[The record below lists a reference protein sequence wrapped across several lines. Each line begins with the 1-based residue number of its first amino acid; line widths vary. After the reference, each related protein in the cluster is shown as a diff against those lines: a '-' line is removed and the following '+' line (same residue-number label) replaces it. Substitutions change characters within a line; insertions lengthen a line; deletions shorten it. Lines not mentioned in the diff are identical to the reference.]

1 MGRGQIS
8 GQPRRKLYTL
18 AAVLI
23 ADDLVRQVNE
33 IDAAEWYL
41 LHRIGYPVGQPQI
54 IEMRDRPAAS
64 ASPVDLRPI
73 SKKSRSQILERLD
86 RFADDLL
93 DARLSFDRRM
103 LRTLADTPVR
113 SG

>member
-1 MGRGQIS
+1 MSRAQKSGR
-8 GQPRRKLYTL
+8 PRRKLYTL

-54 IEMRDRPAAS
+54 IEMRVRPAAS
-64 ASPVDLRPI
+64 ASLLDLRPHI
-73 SKKSRSQILERLD
+73 EEIAIANFRAARSFR
-86 RFADDLL
+86 
-93 DARLSFDRRM
+93 
-103 LRTLADTPVR
+103 
-113 SG
+113 G

>member
-1 MGRGQIS
+1 MSRAQKSGR
-8 GQPRRKLYTL
+8 PRRKLYTL

-54 IEMRDRPAAS
+54 IEMRVRLAAS
-64 ASPVDLRPI
+64 ASLLDLRPHI
-73 SKKSRSQILERLD
+73 EEIAIANFRAARSFR
-86 RFADDLL
+86 
-93 DARLSFDRRM
+93 
-103 LRTLADTPVR
+103 
-113 SG
+113 G